1 MKGVTMNRQLESE
14 NTMERIQT
22 LDVLRG
28 FSLLGILLVNMI
40 DFHSPYTYYN
50 PYEWWKYGDLTVYTW
65 LDILVQGSFYPI
77 FAMMFGYGLVIMQKR
92 SAIKGTSFL
101 KISMRRLSVLLIF
114 GIIHAFFIWSGDILI
129 TYALLGMVLLLF
141 LRLPGPWLMGIGW
154 GLYLLPQLFFSG
166 ILLLASLFDSASL
179 ADYIDIAGLQQSEII
194 YSTGS
199 FMEITSQR
207 ISDWKSS
214 NLSGGLLI
222 YFFLILPMMMI
233 GAGAGKM
240 QWLEKAASQW
250 KKWLVIL
257 LIAFPVGIAVKT
269 LPFFMGLTV
278 SLQYIQDAIGG
289 PILGMAYI
297 AAIVLIMRNAKVAKL
312 LHPFSSA
319 GRMSITVYIMQSVIG
334 TLIFYHYGLG
344 LYGKISLA
352 TGTWLAFAIYII
364 QVVFAEI
371 WLSKFKQGPIEK
383 FWRFLT
389 YGKKQKRGAGNEVH
403 EL

>member
-1 MKGVTMNRQLESE
+1 M
-14 NTMERIQT
+14 
-22 LDVLRG
+22 
-28 FSLLGILLVNMI
+28 
-40 DFHSPYTYYN
+40 
-50 PYEWWKYGDLTVYTW
+50 
-65 LDILVQGSFYPI
+65 
-77 FAMMFGYGLVIMQKR
+77 
-92 SAIKGTSFL
+92 
-101 KISMRRLSVLLIF
+101 LLIF

>member
-1 MKGVTMNRQLESE
+1 MNRQLESE

-40 DFHSPYTYYN
+40 AFHSPYTYYN
-50 PYEWWKYGDLTVYTW
+50 PYDWWEYGDLTVYTW

-77 FAMMFGYGLVIMQKR
+77 FAMMFGYGLVIMQRR
-92 SAIKGTSFL
+92 SAIRGTSFL

-141 LRLPGPWLMGIGW
+141 LRLPGPWLMGLGW

-166 ILLLASLFDSASL
+166 MLVLASLFDSASL
-179 ADYIDIAGLQQSEII
+179 ADYIDIAGLQQSEMI

-199 FMEITSQR
+199 FMEITNQR
-207 ISDWKSS
+207 ISDWKAN
-214 NLSGGLLI
+214 NLSGGLII

-257 LIAFPVGIAVKT
+257 LIALPIGIAVKT
-269 LPFFMGLTV
+269 LPFLMGLTI
-278 SLQYIQDAIGG
+278 SYQYIQDAIGG

-297 AAIVLIMRNAKVAKL
+297 AAIVLIMRSAKVAKL
-312 LHPFSSA
+312 LHPLSSA
-319 GRMSITVYIMQSVIG
+319 GRMSITIYIMQSVIG

-352 TGTWLAFAIYII
+352 TGTWLAFAIYMI

-371 WLSKFKQGPIEK
+371 WLSKFKHGPIEK

>member
-1 MKGVTMNRQLESE
+1 MNKHLESVS
-14 NTMERIQT
+14 TMERIQT

-40 DFHSPYTYYN
+40 SFHSPYGYYN

-77 FAMMFGYGLVIMQKR
+77 FAMMFGYGLVIMQRR
-92 SAIKGTSFL
+92 SAIRGTSFL
-101 KISMRRLSVLLIF
+101 KISMRRLSILLIF

-129 TYALLGMVLLLF
+129 TYALMGMVLLLF
-141 LRLPGPWLMGIGW
+141 LRLPGPWLMGLGW

-166 ILLLASLFDSASL
+166 MLVLASLFDSASL

-199 FMEITSQR
+199 FMEITNQR
-207 ISDWKSS
+207 ILDWKAN
-214 NLSGGLLI
+214 NLSGGLII
-222 YFFLILPMMMI
+222 YFFIILPMMMI

-257 LIAFPVGIAVKT
+257 LIALPIGIAVKT
-269 LPFFMGLTV
+269 LPFLMGLTI
-278 SLQYIQDAIGG
+278 SFQYIQDAIGG

-297 AAIVLIMRNAKVAKL
+297 AAIVLIMRSAKVAKL
-312 LHPFSSA
+312 LHPLSSI
-319 GRMSITVYIMQSVIG
+319 GRMSITIYIMQSVIG

-389 YGKKQKRGAGNEVH
+389 YGKKQKRGAGNEVN

>member
-1 MKGVTMNRQLESE
+1 
-14 NTMERIQT
+14 
-22 LDVLRG
+22 
-28 FSLLGILLVNMI
+28 
-40 DFHSPYTYYN
+40 
-50 PYEWWKYGDLTVYTW
+50 
-65 LDILVQGSFYPI
+65 
-77 FAMMFGYGLVIMQKR
+77 
-92 SAIKGTSFL
+92 
-101 KISMRRLSVLLIF
+101 
-114 GIIHAFFIWSGDILI
+114 
-129 TYALLGMVLLLF
+129 
-141 LRLPGPWLMGIGW
+141 
-154 GLYLLPQLFFSG
+154 
-166 ILLLASLFDSASL
+166 
-179 ADYIDIAGLQQSEII
+179 
-194 YSTGS
+194 
-199 FMEITSQR
+199 
-207 ISDWKSS
+207 
-214 NLSGGLLI
+214 
-222 YFFLILPMMMI
+222 
-233 GAGAGKM
+233 
-240 QWLEKAASQW
+240 
-250 KKWLVIL
+250 
-257 LIAFPVGIAVKT
+257 
-269 LPFFMGLTV
+269 MGLTV

>member
-1 MKGVTMNRQLESE
+1 MNKHLESVS
-14 NTMERIQT
+14 TMERIQT

-40 DFHSPYTYYN
+40 SFHSPYGYYN

-77 FAMMFGYGLVIMQKR
+77 FAMMFGYGLVIMQRR
-92 SAIKGTSFL
+92 SAIRGTSFL
-101 KISMRRLSVLLIF
+101 KISMRRLSILLIF

-129 TYALLGMVLLLF
+129 TYALMGMVLLLF
-141 LRLPGPWLMGIGW
+141 LRLPGPWLMGLGW

-166 ILLLASLFDSASL
+166 MLVLASLFDSASL

-199 FMEITSQR
+199 FMEITNQR
-207 ISDWKSS
+207 ILDWKAN
-214 NLSGGLLI
+214 NLSGGLII
-222 YFFLILPMMMI
+222 YLFLILPMMMI

-257 LIAFPVGIAVKT
+257 LIALPIGIAVKT
-269 LPFFMGLTV
+269 LPFLMGLTI
-278 SLQYIQDAIGG
+278 SFQYIQDAIGG

-297 AAIVLIMRNAKVAKL
+297 AAIVLIMRSAKVAKL
-312 LHPFSSA
+312 LHPLSSI
-319 GRMSITVYIMQSVIG
+319 GRMSITIYIMQSVIG

-389 YGKKQKRGAGNEVH
+389 YGKKQKRGAGNEVN

>member
-1 MKGVTMNRQLESE
+1 MNKHLESVS
-14 NTMERIQT
+14 TMERIQT

-40 DFHSPYTYYN
+40 SFHSPYGYYN

-77 FAMMFGYGLVIMQKR
+77 FAMMFGYGLVIMQRR
-92 SAIKGTSFL
+92 SAIRGTSFL
-101 KISMRRLSVLLIF
+101 KISMRRLSILLIF

-129 TYALLGMVLLLF
+129 TYALMGMVLLLF
-141 LRLPGPWLMGIGW
+141 LRLPGPWLMGLGW

-166 ILLLASLFDSASL
+166 MLVLASLFDSASL

-199 FMEITSQR
+199 FMEITNQR
-207 ISDWKSS
+207 ILDWKAN
-214 NLSGGLLI
+214 NLSGGLII
-222 YFFLILPMMMI
+222 YFFIILPMMMI

-257 LIAFPVGIAVKT
+257 LIALPIGIAVKT
-269 LPFFMGLTV
+269 LPFLMGLTI
-278 SLQYIQDAIGG
+278 SFQYIQDAIGG

-297 AAIVLIMRNAKVAKL
+297 AAIVLIMRSAKVAKL
-312 LHPFSSA
+312 LHPLSSI
-319 GRMSITVYIMQSVIG
+319 GRMSITIYIMQSVTG

-389 YGKKQKRGAGNEVH
+389 YGKKQKRGAGNEVN

>member
-1 MKGVTMNRQLESE
+1 MNKHLESVS
-14 NTMERIQT
+14 TMERIQT

-40 DFHSPYTYYN
+40 SFHSPYGYYN

-77 FAMMFGYGLVIMQKR
+77 FAMMFGYGLVIMQRR
-92 SAIKGTSFL
+92 SAIRGTSFL
-101 KISMRRLSVLLIF
+101 KISMRRLSILLIF

-129 TYALLGMVLLLF
+129 TYALMGMVLLLF
-141 LRLPGPWLMGIGW
+141 LRLPGPWLMGLGW

-166 ILLLASLFDSASL
+166 MLVLASLFDSASL

-199 FMEITSQR
+199 FMEITNQR
-207 ISDWKSS
+207 ILDWKAN
-214 NLSGGLLI
+214 NLSGGLII
-222 YFFLILPMMMI
+222 YLFLILPMMMI

-240 QWLEKAASQW
+240 QWLEKAANQW

-257 LIAFPVGIAVKT
+257 LIALPIGIAVKT
-269 LPFFMGLTV
+269 LPFLMGLTI
-278 SLQYIQDAIGG
+278 SFQYIQDAIGG

-297 AAIVLIMRNAKVAKL
+297 AAIVLIMRSAKVAKL
-312 LHPFSSA
+312 LHPLSSA
-319 GRMSITVYIMQSVIG
+319 GRMSITIYIMQSVIG

-389 YGKKQKRGAGNEVH
+389 YGKKQKRGAGNEVN